1 MPEPIYVS
9 RSGLEHPAVPGRCGA
24 PTEPAGITVGLVQE
38 RALAAVMARK
48 DRNADLIAAMR
59 RGFGLDLPT
68 LPCITF
74 AGAIS
79 FVWGGPGRWLAIAQ
93 AMRPDAFEKQLREHL
108 GKVASVVDQSDA
120 RILLRLSGARARDV
134 LAKGVLIDLH
144 PRAFRPGD
152 AALTSIGHIRAHF
165 WQTDAAPT
173 YEIAVMRSFAADF
186 WHWLMESGAA
196 YGVLVEQA

>member
-1 MPEPIYVS
+1 MPEPIYVP
-9 RSGLEHPAVPGRCGA
+9 RSGLEHLAVPGRFGA
-24 PTEPAGITVGLVQE
+24 PTEPAGATVALVQE

-48 DRNADLIAAMR
+48 DRNADLVAAVR
-59 RGFGLDLPT
+59 RGFGVDLPIV
-68 LPCITF
+68 PSIAA

-79 FVWGGPGRWLAIAQ
+79 FVWAGPGRWLAIAQ
-93 AMRPDAFEKQLREHL
+93 AMRPDVFEKQLREHL
-108 GKVASVVDQSDA
+108 GEVASVADQSDA
-120 RILLRLSGARARDV
+120 RILVRLSGARARDV
-134 LAKGVLIDLH
+134 LAKGVLIDMH

-152 AALTSIGHIRAHF
+152 VALTSIGHIRAHF

-173 YEIAVMRSFAADF
+173 YEIAIMRSFAADF